1 MKKKED
7 HKIDMQELF
16 MGFQESMKSD
26 LKTIRKNV
34 DHAPTKGVG
43 SENIWIEFL
52 KDYLPHRYSIN
63 QAIIVDYLGNTS
75 DAIDVV
81 IYDCQYTPFVY
92 NKGGIRYIPAESVYA
107 VFETKQEINRS
118 FLIYTS
124 GKIESVRKLHRTTT
138 HVIDKGEKNPAPK
151 LFEILGG
158 FLCLDNSWK
167 KSISEEKSFMSYMNT
182 LEGHMLIDIG
192 CVINDK
198 SFAYDKSTNDSRI
211 AFSTDKET
219 LIFFFLKL
227 VYMLQQL
234 GTVRPIDLN
243 KYINKL
249 ESQ

>member
-7 HKIDMQELF
+7 HRIDMRLLF
-16 MGFQESMKSD
+16 MGFQESMKSE
-26 LKTIRKNV
+26 LRTIRKNV
-34 DHAPTKGVG
+34 GHAPTKGTG
-43 SENIWIEFL
+43 SENIWIKFL
-52 KDYLPHRYSIN
+52 KKYLPRRYSIA

-92 NKGGIRYIPAESVYA
+92 NNDKIKYIPAESVYA

-124 GKIESVRKLHRTTT
+124 DKIESVRKLHRTTT

-182 LEGHMLIDIG
+182 LEGNRLIDIG

-198 SFAYDKSTNDSRI
+198 SFAFDKSTNDSRI
-211 AFSTDKET
+211 SFSTDEET

-227 VYMLQQL
+227 VYLLQQL

>member
-1 MKKKED
+1 MKKKGD
-7 HKIDMQELF
+7 HKIDMRQLF

-26 LKTIRKNV
+26 LKTIRKNIG
-34 DHAPTKGVG
+34 HAPTKGAG
-43 SENIWIEFL
+43 SENTWIKFL
-52 KDYLPHRYSIN
+52 KDYLPHRYSIA

-107 VFETKQEINRS
+107 LFETKQEINKS
-118 FLIYTS
+118 FLAYTS
-124 GKIESVRKLHRTTT
+124 CKIESVRKLHRTTT

-167 KSISEEKSFMSYMNT
+167 KSISEEKSFLSYMNT
-182 LEGHMLIDIG
+182 LDEKGLIDIG

-198 SFAYDKSTNDSRI
+198 SFAYDKSNSDSKI
-211 AFSTDKET
+211 VFSTDHET

>member
-16 MGFQESMKSD
+16 MGFQDSMKSD

-182 LEGHMLIDIG
+182 LEGNRLIDIG